1 MIEVITM
8 NEKIQ
13 KIIVWIMLIV
23 ILLFFVATIVW
34 GIN

>member
-1 MIEVITM
+1 M

-23 ILLFFVATIVW
+23 ILLFFIATIVW
-34 GIN
+34 GVN

>member
-1 MIEVITM
+1 M

-23 ILLFFVATIVW
+23 ILVFFIATIVW
-34 GIN
+34 GVN

>member
-1 MIEVITM
+1 M

-23 ILLFFVATIVW
+23 ILVFFIATIVW